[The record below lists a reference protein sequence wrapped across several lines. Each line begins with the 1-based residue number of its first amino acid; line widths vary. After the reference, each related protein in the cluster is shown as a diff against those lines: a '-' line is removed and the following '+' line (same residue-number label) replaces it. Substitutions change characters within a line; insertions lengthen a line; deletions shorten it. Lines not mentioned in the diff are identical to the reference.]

1 MPPPK
6 NWQMNFLLQDNKNN
20 SFCKQKVPKKEDRH
34 LAYEIHYGVVRERQQ
49 TNIFGTDIPQG
60 YIFFPAFQS
69 VLCRI

>member
-1 MPPPK
+1 MPPPQK
-6 NWQMNFLLQDNKNN
+6 LANNKNN

-49 TNIFGTDIPQG
+49 SHIFGTDISQG